1 MKKTRTYWLGVK
13 AEYKAIIKKCKDLK
27 HKALMR
33 SVLKEVIE
41 VKILT
46 SK

>member
-1 MKKTRTYWLGVK
+1 MKKNRLYWLGVK
-13 AEYKAIIKKCKDLK
+13 SEYKAIIKKCKDLK